1 MKNYFLDTNKATQIK
16 RGFCADKRKRFF
28 QNSLLLGSGTNNLF
42 FFFFKFRLAPHSS
55 THHIPH
61 SSLSL
66 SGRQCA
72 LQHFAHCGVYI
83 AELGHHFFLDS
94 GQCLAQRSG
103 NVVHQALAPS
113 IIQLL
118 AEEEKIYIK
127 KIMDKKW
134 LSGH

>member
-1 MKNYFLDTNKATQIK
+1 MDFVQTNEKGSSRIPFCWVLAQIIYF
-16 RGFCADKRKRFF
+16 
-28 QNSLLLGSGTNNLF
+28 S
-42 FFFFKFRLAPHSS
+42 FFFKFRLAPHSS